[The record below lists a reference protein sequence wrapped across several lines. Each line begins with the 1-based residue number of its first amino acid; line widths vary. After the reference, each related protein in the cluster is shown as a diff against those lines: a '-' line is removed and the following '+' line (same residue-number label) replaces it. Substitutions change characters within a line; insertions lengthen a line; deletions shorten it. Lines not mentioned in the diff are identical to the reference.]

1 MTRVSPSPTTDRP
14 QLGIMLMLGFC
25 LLAPLGDALAKIL
38 GGLVPLVLLLVVR
51 FAVQA
56 IILAPTAFTS
66 LRRTPISRRTFWF
79 IGLRSVLH
87 IIGIG
92 LMFTALR
99 YLDLADAVAIAFVM
113 PFIMLLLGH
122 FVLGEEVGAQRLGA
136 CVVGFAGTL
145 MVIQPNFATV
155 GLPALY
161 PLGVAVIFAL
171 FMMVTRLMAKGID
184 PIALQAVSG
193 VQATALLIPVVLL
206 TPAAEMQILAAQTGP
221 TLLMLFG
228 IGVLGTGAH
237 LLMTWSLRFAPAS
250 TVAPMQYLE
259 IPFATLVGFAIFGD
273 LPNGLAAAGIVVTI
287 ASGLYII
294 RREQATSA
302 PP

>member
-56 IILAPTAFTS
+56 IILAPTAFRS

-171 FMMVTRLMAKGID
+171 FARSIFIRSTD
-184 PIALQAVSG
+184 DFLQATVVSG
-193 VQATALLIPVVLL
+193 V
-206 TPAAEMQILAAQTGP
+206 G
-221 TLLMLFG
+221 
-228 IGVLGTGAH
+228 
-237 LLMTWSLRFAPAS
+237 RK
-250 TVAPMQYLE
+250 
-259 IPFATLVGFAIFGD
+259 
-273 LPNGLAAAGIVVTI
+273 
-287 ASGLYII
+287 
-294 RREQATSA
+294 
-302 PP
+302 